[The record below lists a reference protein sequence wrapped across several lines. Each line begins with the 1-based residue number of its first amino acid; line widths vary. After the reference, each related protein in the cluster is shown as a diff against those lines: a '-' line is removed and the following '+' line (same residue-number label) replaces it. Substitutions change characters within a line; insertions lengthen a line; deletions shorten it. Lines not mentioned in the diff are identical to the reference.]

1 MENRCAYQIK
11 FVIKRP
17 GFKDYPTCG
26 IVLATSQAKAVAEAR
41 RQIAEAIVEAGGGRT
56 EKLDSVRKLPTDF
69 FILVQEDLAESK

>member
-26 IVLATSQAKAVAEAR
+26 IVLATSQAIAVAEAK
-41 RQIAEAIVEAGGGRT
+41 RQIADAIKDAGGGRT
-56 EKLDSVRKLPTDF
+56 EKLESVRKLPTDF
-69 FILVQEDLAESK
+69 FILAQESLGK